1 MRTDIRAVAW
11 DFDGV
16 LNRNINDGRFIWAD
30 TIEADL
36 GINLDHFQ
44 SGVFDQRFLD
54 VIRGRID
61 ILDHLQDWL
70 DETDY
75 RISAPDLLSY
85 WFEKDDIQDPMTG
98 ALVHKLNRQGV
109 LQVIATNNESR
120 RAGYIEDVSGYRKVT
135 SFTFSSGRLGVAK
148 PDRAFFDCVCTS
160 LSVKP
165 EHMLLIDDSEDNVR
179 SARALGW
186 NTYHFTDETRDG
198 LASFLGL

>member
-1 MRTDIRAVAW
+1 MREDIKAVAW

-16 LNRNINDGRFIWAD
+16 LNRNMADGRFVWAD
-30 TIEADL
+30 SIEADL
-36 GINLDHFQ
+36 GIKLDHFQ

-54 VIRGRID
+54 VIRGRVD

-75 RISAPDLLSY
+75 RITAPDLLSY
-85 WFEKDDIQDPMTG
+85 WFVKDDLQDPMTG
-98 ALVHKLNRQGV
+98 ALLQKLNARGV

-120 RAGYIEDVSGYRKVT
+120 RAGYIEDVSGFRKAISYV
-135 SFTFSSGRLGVAK
+135 FSSGRLGVVK
-148 PDRAFFDCVCTS
+148 PERAFFDCISTS
-160 LSVKP
+160 LSVQP
-165 EHMLLIDDSEDNVR
+165 EHMLLIDDNASNVR

-198 LASFLGL
+198 LADYLGL